1 MFALKPPPTLAYT
14 VHVGRFDAVMPS
26 ISQSPSTS
34 DIWSCGDRSKLRI
47 ERVLGKR
54 LSCLL
59 SDGCR
64 EYR

>member
-1 MFALKPPPTLAYT
+1 MFALQPTPTLAYT
-14 VHVGRFDAVMPS
+14 VHVGRIDVVIPS
-26 ISQSPSTS
+26 VSSPGNFGY
-34 DIWSCGDRSKLRI
+34 WSGDDRSTLTI

-59 SDGCR
+59 SDDCC